1 MGAVVLQTAGWMICD
16 TAAAGGGLALRTLP
30 QRALTSRRDAT
41 IVMTKR

>member
-16 TAAAGGGLALRTLP
+16 TAAVRGGLALRNCP
-30 QRALTSRRDAT
+30 NAITSRRDAT